1 MAISMLLKGLVLDI
15 MELLE
20 LSHMALLDITQLLG
34 MLLLQLLNQSASS
47 STEMV
52 DIALSYSDFS
62 LDCVTSC

>member
-1 MAISMLLKGLVLDI
+1 MLLKGLVLDI

-47 STEMV
+47 SAEMV

-62 LDCVTSC
+62 LDCVMSC